1 MTRMRF
7 PLRTLAMAA
16 LALGATVLAS
26 GAVNAA
32 QSGNVSLGGSAA
44 ANCNITVNDG
54 AVAIDL
60 AASQTNLL
68 VATVDETCNKRAGY
82 SISVATANGT
92 TSGMF
97 KSSTDPITNTDTMSF
112 SVTYDGNPV
121 TFVSGSGTGKTLA
134 AKNAGSTSNVTI
146 TYTGDPTMEP
156 ASNSDTLTF
165 TMTVN

>member
-1 MTRMRF
+1 MTRMHLS
-7 PLRTLAMAA
+7 LRTLAMAA

-32 QSGNVSLGGSAA
+32 QSGNVNLGGSAA
-44 ANCNITVNDG
+44 ANCNITVNDV

-60 AASQTNLL
+60 AASQTDLL
-68 VATVDETCNKRAGY
+68 VATVDESCNKKAGH
-82 SISVATANGT
+82 SISVATSWGT
-92 TSGMF
+92 TSGLF
-97 KSSTDPITNTDTMSF
+97 KSSTDPITNTDTLGY

-121 TFVSGSGTGKTLA
+121 TFVSGSGTGKTPA
-134 AKNAGSTSNVTI
+134 AKNAGGTSNVTI

-156 ASNSDTLTF
+156 DSYSDTLTF